1 MVTASS
7 NQPPVHC
14 GESLHKKKKKKKDV
28 KYKVYVRSEEMEV

>member
-7 NQPPVHC
+7 NQPPVHG
-14 GESLHKKKKKKKDV
+14 GESLHKKKKKDV